1 MPRKKKEETTE
12 VVKKAPDF
20 GSGMTRLNNM
30 LAAGYSL
37 KDIKEEQKNE

>member
-1 MPRKKKEETTE
+1 MPRKKKEETKE
-12 VVKKAPDF
+12 VVKNTPDF

-30 LAAGYSL
+30 LVAGYSL